1 MCITVVH
8 AFKQATDLD
17 FVHVELDKLGSR
29 PVEGKSELQ
38 LQVEAELEDTLGGK
52 PTNADGSPM
61 LSGYFG
67 ILLPALFID
76 GQAQKGTNGQALH
89 FWLQEAVAA
98 DPMVLCTPPDPERG
112 IIGAPEPDAYIQR
125 LVDRA
130 L

>member
-1 MCITVVH
+1 MTVVH
-8 AFKQATDLD
+8 AFKQQATELD
-17 FVHVELDKLGSR
+17 FIHVELDKLGPS
-29 PVEGKSELQ
+29 PEEGKSARQ
-38 LQVEAELEDTLGGK
+38 LEVEADLEDTLGGK

-67 ILLPALFID
+67 MLLPALFID
-76 GQAQKGTNGQALH
+76 GQAQKGNNGAALH

-98 DPMVLCTPPDPERG
+98 NPMVLCMPPDPEKG
-112 IIGAPEPDAYIQR
+112 IVGSPELDAYIQQ